1 MIYFDAG
8 ATTLQKPETVARA
21 MYRAVGRLSSPGRGS
36 YPATRA
42 AEETDLQ
49 CRTLA
54 ARLFGVA
61 DPARVVFTSC
71 ATHGLNIAVHTLVK
85 PGGRVIISGYEHNA
99 VTRPLHAIPGV
110 ELTVADGPLFD
121 GEEMVRQF
129 AAALACPADAVICTH
144 VSNVFGFRLP
154 VERIA
159 ALCREKGVPFVLDAS
174 QSAGMLPVDMDALG
188 AAFIAMPG
196 HKGLY
201 GPQGTGLLLCR
212 GEAAPLLFGGTAV
225 DRMSACIING
235 ILCLLTENTVSFV
248 FARLHGICP
257 GEVWHYRTCLA
268 ALVISILLV
277 GILAARFLRRW
288 NHCSALDPLQA
299 LLMSFFPGVVVLL
312 NIFIMISSNRRVPTL
327 LDLMLTVGL
336 TIAVLVHLA
345 IVQMFNDQVVQGQ
358 ASHFQA
364 ALEQQRAE
372 ALMESYTAQRRLTHE
387 FTNHI
392 AALDALLRQGDLT
405 GAQEYLSSVSKVVAA
420 GTTILDTHNP
430 LLDSLLSRKYE
441 EAAQQGVELYFDL
454 CDLKDLPFCGTDLVI
469 VISNLLDNAIRA
481 AAQAKPPEVYLR
493 ARRNEE
499 EYLISVRNRVQK
511 DLELVDGE
519 LPRSTKAEPGHGM
532 GLVNVREV
540 LDRCRCEYTLSCRD
554 RWFRFT
560 CAVPTCKL

>member
-1 MIYFDAG
+1 MWMSDAFAEMMLG
-8 ATTLQKPETVARA
+8 HLVCLVQGNAFILVEWA
-21 MYRAVGRLSSPGRGS
+21 YLGRGKLRW
-36 YPATRA
+36 PVLW
-42 AEETDLQ
+42 AE
-49 CRTLA
+49 
-54 ARLFGVA
+54 
-61 DPARVVFTSC
+61 
-71 ATHGLNIAVHTLVK
+71 
-85 PGGRVIISGYEHNA
+85 
-99 VTRPLHAIPGV
+99 
-110 ELTVADGPLFD
+110 
-121 GEEMVRQF
+121 
-129 AAALACPADAVICTH
+129 
-144 VSNVFGFRLP
+144 
-154 VERIA
+154 
-159 ALCREKGVPFVLDAS
+159 
-174 QSAGMLPVDMDALG
+174 
-188 AAFIAMPG
+188 
-196 HKGLY
+196 
-201 GPQGTGLLLCR
+201 LLCM
-212 GEAAPLLFGGTAV
+212 GQLGLSLATGMSFFNVQSVLLNVLYLFVTAQLFGGTFA
-225 DRMSACIING
+225 DKLTACLING
-235 ILCLLTENTVSFV
+235 TMCLLVENTVNYTYSWFTGV
-248 FARLHGICP
+248 RTGEAWQHP
-257 GEVWHYRTCLA
+257 GCLIALCA
-268 ALVISILLV
+268 ANLIV
-277 GILAARFLRRW
+277 GAAVAHSLYSW
-288 NHCSALDPLQA
+288 NQKCALQPLQA
-299 LLMSFFPGVVVLL
+299 LVMSFFPGVAVVL
-312 NIFIMISSNRRVPTL
+312 NIVLMVTGTQQPATRMTML
-327 LDLMLTVGL
+327 LTFGMSV
-336 TIAVLVHLA
+336 AVLVHIA

-392 AALDALLRQGDLT
+392 AALDALHRQGDLT

-420 GTTILDTHNP
+420 GTTIVDTHNP

-493 ARRNEE
+493 ARKNEE

-560 CAVPTCKL
+560 CAVPTRKL

>member
-1 MIYFDAG
+1 MWMSDAFAEMMLG
-8 ATTLQKPETVARA
+8 HLVCLVQGNAFILVEWA
-21 MYRAVGRLSSPGRGS
+21 YLGRGKLRW
-36 YPATRA
+36 PVLW
-42 AEETDLQ
+42 AE
-49 CRTLA
+49 
-54 ARLFGVA
+54 
-61 DPARVVFTSC
+61 
-71 ATHGLNIAVHTLVK
+71 
-85 PGGRVIISGYEHNA
+85 
-99 VTRPLHAIPGV
+99 
-110 ELTVADGPLFD
+110 
-121 GEEMVRQF
+121 
-129 AAALACPADAVICTH
+129 
-144 VSNVFGFRLP
+144 
-154 VERIA
+154 
-159 ALCREKGVPFVLDAS
+159 
-174 QSAGMLPVDMDALG
+174 
-188 AAFIAMPG
+188 
-196 HKGLY
+196 
-201 GPQGTGLLLCR
+201 LLCM
-212 GEAAPLLFGGTAV
+212 GQLGLSLATGMSFFNVQSVLLNVLYLFVTAQLFGGTFA
-225 DRMSACIING
+225 DKLTACLING
-235 ILCLLTENTVSFV
+235 TMCLLVENTVNYTYSWFTGV
-248 FARLHGICP
+248 RTGEAWQHP
-257 GEVWHYRTCLA
+257 GCLIALCA
-268 ALVISILLV
+268 ANLIV
-277 GILAARFLRRW
+277 GAAVAHSLYSW
-288 NHCSALDPLQA
+288 NQKCALQPLQA
-299 LLMSFFPGVVVLL
+299 LVMSFFPGVAVVL
-312 NIFIMISSNRRVPTL
+312 NIVLMVTGTQQPATRMTML
-327 LDLMLTVGL
+327 LTFGMSV
-336 TIAVLVHLA
+336 AVLVHIA

-493 ARRNEE
+493 ARKNEE

-554 RWFRFT
+554 RGFRFT
-560 CAVPTCKL
+560 CAVPTRKL

>member
-1 MIYFDAG
+1 MSDSFIW
-8 ATTLQKPETVARA
+8 TLLGHLV
-21 MYRAVGRLSSPGRGS
+21 
-36 YPATRA
+36 
-42 AEETDLQ
+42 
-49 CRTLA
+49 C
-54 ARLFGVA
+54 
-61 DPARVVFTSC
+61 
-71 ATHGLNIAVHTLVK
+71 IA
-85 PGGRVIISGYEHNA
+85 
-99 VTRPLHAIPGV
+99 
-110 ELTVADGPLFD
+110 
-121 GEEMVRQF
+121 QW
-129 AAALACPADAVICTH
+129 
-144 VSNVFGFRLP
+144 
-154 VERIA
+154 
-159 ALCREKGVPFVLDAS
+159 
-174 QSAGMLPVDMDALG
+174 
-188 AAFIAMPG
+188 AAFILVDYAYLGRGRRFRHPCVWAA
-196 HKGLY
+196 
-201 GPQGTGLLLCR
+201 LLALAVLTLSVLC
-212 GEAAPLLFGGTAV
+212 GFGFFNIKSVVSNIIYLLVIALLFGGTAV

-277 GILAARFLRRW
+277 GILVARFLCRW

-469 VISNLLDNAIRA
+469 VISNLLDNAIRRRRRPNRRRCTCGRAGTRKNTSSRCATGCRRTWSWWMGSCRVPPRQSRAMAWALSTCGRCWTA
-481 AAQAKPPEVYLR
+481 AAASTRSAVGTAGSALP
-493 ARRNEE
+493 
-499 EYLISVRNRVQK
+499 VRC
-511 DLELVDGE
+511 
-519 LPRSTKAEPGHGM
+519 LPASC
-532 GLVNVREV
+532 
-540 LDRCRCEYTLSCRD
+540 DSYRCRI
-554 RWFRFT
+554 
-560 CAVPTCKL
+560 

>member
-1 MIYFDAG
+1 MWMSDAFAEMMLG
-8 ATTLQKPETVARA
+8 HLVCLVQGNAFILVEWA
-21 MYRAVGRLSSPGRGS
+21 YLGRGKLRW
-36 YPATRA
+36 PVLW
-42 AEETDLQ
+42 AE
-49 CRTLA
+49 
-54 ARLFGVA
+54 
-61 DPARVVFTSC
+61 
-71 ATHGLNIAVHTLVK
+71 
-85 PGGRVIISGYEHNA
+85 
-99 VTRPLHAIPGV
+99 
-110 ELTVADGPLFD
+110 
-121 GEEMVRQF
+121 
-129 AAALACPADAVICTH
+129 
-144 VSNVFGFRLP
+144 
-154 VERIA
+154 
-159 ALCREKGVPFVLDAS
+159 
-174 QSAGMLPVDMDALG
+174 
-188 AAFIAMPG
+188 
-196 HKGLY
+196 
-201 GPQGTGLLLCR
+201 LLCM
-212 GEAAPLLFGGTAV
+212 GQLGLSLATGMSFFNVQSVLLNVLYLFVTAQLFGGTFA
-225 DRMSACIING
+225 DKLTACLING
-235 ILCLLTENTVSFV
+235 TMCLLVENTVNYTYSWFTGV
-248 FARLHGICP
+248 RTGEAWQHP
-257 GEVWHYRTCLA
+257 GCLIALCA
-268 ALVISILLV
+268 ANLIV
-277 GILAARFLRRW
+277 GAAVAHSLYSW
-288 NHCSALDPLQA
+288 NQKCALQPLQA
-299 LLMSFFPGVVVLL
+299 LVMSFFPGVAVVL
-312 NIFIMISSNRRVPTL
+312 NIVLMVTGTQQPATRMTML
-327 LDLMLTVGL
+327 LTFGMSV
-336 TIAVLVHLA
+336 AVLVHIA

-493 ARRNEE
+493 ARKNEE

-560 CAVPTCKL
+560 CAVPTRKL

>member
-1 MIYFDAG
+1 MSDSFIW
-8 ATTLQKPETVARA
+8 TLLGHLV
-21 MYRAVGRLSSPGRGS
+21 
-36 YPATRA
+36 
-42 AEETDLQ
+42 
-49 CRTLA
+49 C
-54 ARLFGVA
+54 
-61 DPARVVFTSC
+61 
-71 ATHGLNIAVHTLVK
+71 IA
-85 PGGRVIISGYEHNA
+85 
-99 VTRPLHAIPGV
+99 
-110 ELTVADGPLFD
+110 
-121 GEEMVRQF
+121 QW
-129 AAALACPADAVICTH
+129 
-144 VSNVFGFRLP
+144 
-154 VERIA
+154 
-159 ALCREKGVPFVLDAS
+159 
-174 QSAGMLPVDMDALG
+174 
-188 AAFIAMPG
+188 AAFILVDYAYLGRGRRFRHPCVWAA
-196 HKGLY
+196 
-201 GPQGTGLLLCR
+201 LLALAVLALSVLC
-212 GEAAPLLFGGTAV
+212 GFGFFNIKSVVSNIIYLLVIALLFGGTAV

-257 GEVWHYRTCLA
+257 GEVWRYRTCLA

-277 GILAARFLRRW
+277 GILVARFLCRW

-481 AAQAKPPEVYLR
+481 AAQARGESSSPSMSETKQARLSFSGSGRPSAALVGLTCLNEAAQGRPVAAR
-493 ARRNEE
+493 SSRTVSARREQGNFSHCTMSMPARASSRASSG
-499 EYLISVRNRVQK
+499 LSTSAQSFFSGRAARNSGMRRAKARRASGASVPASSRK
-511 DLELVDGE
+511 
-519 LPRSTKAEPGHGM
+519 T
-532 GLVNVREV
+532 
-540 LDRCRCEYTLSCRD
+540 RC
-554 RWFRFT
+554 
-560 CAVPTCKL
+560 

>member
-1 MIYFDAG
+1 MWMSDAFAEMMLG
-8 ATTLQKPETVARA
+8 HLVCLVQGNAFILVEWA
-21 MYRAVGRLSSPGRGS
+21 YLGRGKLRW
-36 YPATRA
+36 PVLW
-42 AEETDLQ
+42 AE
-49 CRTLA
+49 
-54 ARLFGVA
+54 
-61 DPARVVFTSC
+61 
-71 ATHGLNIAVHTLVK
+71 
-85 PGGRVIISGYEHNA
+85 
-99 VTRPLHAIPGV
+99 
-110 ELTVADGPLFD
+110 
-121 GEEMVRQF
+121 
-129 AAALACPADAVICTH
+129 
-144 VSNVFGFRLP
+144 
-154 VERIA
+154 
-159 ALCREKGVPFVLDAS
+159 
-174 QSAGMLPVDMDALG
+174 
-188 AAFIAMPG
+188 
-196 HKGLY
+196 
-201 GPQGTGLLLCR
+201 LLCM
-212 GEAAPLLFGGTAV
+212 GQLGLSLATGMSFFNVQSVLLNVLYLFVTAQLFGGNFADKLTA
-225 DRMSACIING
+225 CLING
-235 ILCLLTENTVSFV
+235 TMCLLVENTVNYTYSWFTGV
-248 FARLHGICP
+248 RT
-257 GEVWHYRTCLA
+257 GEAWQHTGCLIALCA
-268 ALVISILLV
+268 ANLIV
-277 GILAARFLRRW
+277 GAAVAHSLYSW
-288 NHCSALDPLQA
+288 NQKCALQPLQA
-299 LLMSFFPGVVVLL
+299 LVMSFFPGVAVVL
-312 NIFIMISSNRRVPTL
+312 NIVLMVTGTQQPATRMTML
-327 LDLMLTVGL
+327 LTFGMSV
-336 TIAVLVHLA
+336 AVLVHIA

-392 AALDALLRQGDLT
+392 AALDALLRQGNLT

-560 CAVPTCKL
+560 CAVPTRKL

>member
-1 MIYFDAG
+1 MWMSDAFAEMMLG
-8 ATTLQKPETVARA
+8 HLVCLVQGNAFILVEWA
-21 MYRAVGRLSSPGRGS
+21 YLGRGKLRW
-36 YPATRA
+36 PVLW
-42 AEETDLQ
+42 AE
-49 CRTLA
+49 
-54 ARLFGVA
+54 
-61 DPARVVFTSC
+61 
-71 ATHGLNIAVHTLVK
+71 
-85 PGGRVIISGYEHNA
+85 
-99 VTRPLHAIPGV
+99 
-110 ELTVADGPLFD
+110 
-121 GEEMVRQF
+121 
-129 AAALACPADAVICTH
+129 
-144 VSNVFGFRLP
+144 
-154 VERIA
+154 
-159 ALCREKGVPFVLDAS
+159 
-174 QSAGMLPVDMDALG
+174 
-188 AAFIAMPG
+188 
-196 HKGLY
+196 
-201 GPQGTGLLLCR
+201 LLCM
-212 GEAAPLLFGGTAV
+212 GQLGLSLATGMSFFNVQSVLLNVLYLFVTAQLFGGTFA
-225 DRMSACIING
+225 DKLTACLING
-235 ILCLLTENTVSFV
+235 TMCLLVENTVNYTYSWFTGV
-248 FARLHGICP
+248 RTGEAWQHP
-257 GEVWHYRTCLA
+257 GCLIALCA
-268 ALVISILLV
+268 ANLIV
-277 GILAARFLRRW
+277 GAAVAHSLYSW
-288 NHCSALDPLQA
+288 NQKCALQPLQA
-299 LLMSFFPGVVVLL
+299 LVMSFFPGVAVVL
-312 NIFIMISSNRRVPTL
+312 NIVLMVTGTQQPATRMTML
-327 LDLMLTVGL
+327 LTFGMSV
-336 TIAVLVHLA
+336 AVLVHIA

-560 CAVPTCKL
+560 CAVPTRKL

>member
-1 MIYFDAG
+1 MWMSDAFAEMMLG
-8 ATTLQKPETVARA
+8 HLVCLVQGNAFILVEWA
-21 MYRAVGRLSSPGRGS
+21 YLGRGKLRW
-36 YPATRA
+36 PVLW
-42 AEETDLQ
+42 AE
-49 CRTLA
+49 
-54 ARLFGVA
+54 
-61 DPARVVFTSC
+61 
-71 ATHGLNIAVHTLVK
+71 
-85 PGGRVIISGYEHNA
+85 
-99 VTRPLHAIPGV
+99 
-110 ELTVADGPLFD
+110 
-121 GEEMVRQF
+121 
-129 AAALACPADAVICTH
+129 
-144 VSNVFGFRLP
+144 
-154 VERIA
+154 
-159 ALCREKGVPFVLDAS
+159 
-174 QSAGMLPVDMDALG
+174 
-188 AAFIAMPG
+188 
-196 HKGLY
+196 
-201 GPQGTGLLLCR
+201 LLCI
-212 GEAAPLLFGGTAV
+212 GQLGLSLATGMSFFNVQSVLLNVLYLFVTAQLFGGNFADKLTA
-225 DRMSACIING
+225 CLING
-235 ILCLLTENTVSFV
+235 TMCLLVENTVNYTYSWFTGV
-248 FARLHGICP
+248 RT
-257 GEVWHYRTCLA
+257 GEAWQHTGCLIALCA
-268 ALVISILLV
+268 ANLIV
-277 GILAARFLRRW
+277 GAAVAHSLYSW
-288 NHCSALDPLQA
+288 NQKCALQPLQA
-299 LLMSFFPGVVVLL
+299 LVMSFFPGVAVVL
-312 NIFIMISSNRRVPTL
+312 NIVLMVTGTQQPATRMTML
-327 LDLMLTVGL
+327 LTFGMSV
-336 TIAVLVHLA
+336 AVLVHIA

-560 CAVPTCKL
+560 CAVPTRKL